1 MQGRRNWLCVHAGG
15 LMIDFLLLWL
25 RLDRSGFDSSNSGN
39 HCRDIRWRRVG
50 TFLRFWWFWWFSS
63 VSMKCDSA
71 CCEEFRFICRRG
83 NISKLCIEV
92 ESKSVMWRLAVTISC
107 ANRSSRARR
116 GFRDHLTLNV
126 VLTSWVEGCKVECV
140 RKPTLGG
147 LHWCVIGG

>member
-1 MQGRRNWLCVHAGG
+1 MQGRRNWLYVQQDLWSNFCCCGWGWIDQALIQAIRVITVGIWGEEEWG
-15 LMIDFLLLWL
+15 LSSDFL
-25 RLDRSGFDSSNSGN
+25 R
-39 HCRDIRWRRVG
+39 
-50 TFLRFWWFWWFSS
+50 FWWFSS
-63 VSMKCDSA
+63 VSMKCNSA
-71 CCEEFRFICRRG
+71 CCEEFWFICRRG

-107 ANRSSRARR
+107 ANRSSRAWR